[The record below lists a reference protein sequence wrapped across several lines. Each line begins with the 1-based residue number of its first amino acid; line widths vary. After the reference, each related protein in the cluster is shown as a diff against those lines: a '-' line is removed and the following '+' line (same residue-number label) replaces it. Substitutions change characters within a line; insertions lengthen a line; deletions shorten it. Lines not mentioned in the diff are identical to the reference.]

1 MIAKILAKGAA
12 ADIVGYV
19 MREFHDKEQFTDDTW
34 RVIDSDGILGSDYRR
49 IVDSFDIGASLNK
62 RISKPIGHIAVS
74 FDKAD
79 LPRLTDDFMVQLAKE
94 YMERMGIRDT
104 QYLIV
109 RHLETGSPHFHIVYN
124 RVNLH
129 GKAIDESNNFDKSRV
144 ATKAIKLKYGLTFS
158 PKKKLYEDAIAEMK
172 PKIQTAMYRCKSWG
186 EFRRRL
192 APAGISVEFYNDR
205 DTGKPQGIRF
215 SDGEFTFNGSK
226 IDRAFSY
233 KRLDKFFAKNAG
245 FKEAQPQRQQPVSVT
260 AKVKEAPAANVVENM
275 IETGCQAVGG
285 LFQVGPG
292 YDPEEEAFI
301 RAMKKKPKKKRKIT
315 VMADLYSLVKKQDE
329 KIDDLLKTAKE
340 NKDLLTGIDTRLV
353 SEPVQTEPSASAI
366 PEKIQVE
373 LPANIA
379 TNESVKRLVEA
390 ALAKQKIEALKSLDF
405 SQFPKEL
412 AEAFAKAFKDGL
424 DKNVKNALH
433 DGIRNEFTNQINGLN
448 ESAKKL
454 TDRMYNIV
462 NGAIWSAIPKWAYA
476 VAGALLLIAVGLGIW
491 CYNLNKEN
499 EHLQKVEWLYRYERV
514 SYDAEGIRNMMLREE
529 AMMVGNRQEQDS
541 IKEMTIRLE
550 RRKNA
555 DRTHV
560 YFRPSDP

>member
-19 MREFHDKEQFTDDTW
+19 MREFHDKEQYTADTW
-34 RVIDSDGILGSDYRR
+34 RVIDSDGILGNDYRR

-129 GKAIDESNNFDKSRV
+129 GKAIDESNNFDISGK
-144 ATKAIKLKYGLTFS
+144 ATKAIKLIYGLTFS

-172 PKIQTAMYRCKSWG
+172 PKIQAAMFRCKSWD

-192 APAGISVEFYNDR
+192 APAGIKVEFYNDR
-205 DTGKPQGIRF
+205 GTGKPQGIRF

-233 KRLDKFFAKNAG
+233 NRLDKFFAKNAEIR
-245 FKEAQPQRQQPVSVT
+245 EAQPQRPVPISVT
-260 AKVKEAPAANVVENM
+260 AKVKESPIANVVESI
-275 IETGCQAVGG
+275 IETGGQAIGG

-301 RAMKKKPKKKRKIT
+301 RRMKRKP
-315 VMADLYSLVKKQDE
+315 
-329 KIDDLLKTAKE
+329 
-340 NKDLLTGIDTRLV
+340 R
-353 SEPVQTEPSASAI
+353 
-366 PEKIQVE
+366 
-373 LPANIA
+373 
-379 TNESVKRLVEA
+379 KR
-390 ALAKQKIEALKSLDF
+390 QG
-405 SQFPKEL
+405 PKL
-412 AEAFAKAFKDGL
+412 
-424 DKNVKNALH
+424 
-433 DGIRNEFTNQINGLN
+433 
-448 ESAKKL
+448 
-454 TDRMYNIV
+454 
-462 NGAIWSAIPKWAYA
+462 
-476 VAGALLLIAVGLGIW
+476 
-491 CYNLNKEN
+491 
-499 EHLQKVEWLYRYERV
+499 
-514 SYDAEGIRNMMLREE
+514 
-529 AMMVGNRQEQDS
+529 
-541 IKEMTIRLE
+541 
-550 RRKNA
+550 
-555 DRTHV
+555 
-560 YFRPSDP
+560 

>member
-1 MIAKILAKGAA
+1 MIAKILSKGAA
-12 ADIVGYV
+12 GDIVGYV
-19 MREFHDKEQFTDDTW
+19 MREFHDKEQFTADTW

-49 IVDSFDIGASLNK
+49 IVDSFDIGASLNR

-109 RHLETGSPHFHIVYN
+109 RHLETSSPHFHIVYN

-129 GKAIDESNNFDKSRV
+129 GKAIDESNNFNKSRD

-172 PKIQTAMYRCKSWG
+172 PKIQAAMYRCKSWD

-192 APAGISVEFYNDR
+192 APAGLTVEFYNDR

-215 SDGEFTFNGSK
+215 SDGKFTFNGSK

-245 FKEAQPQRQQPVSVT
+245 IRETQPQQTAPISVK
-260 AKVKEAPAANVVENM
+260 AKVKESPVTNVVENL

-301 RAMKKKPKKKRKIT
+301 RAMKKKPKKKKGR
-315 VMADLYSLVKKQDE
+315 SL
-329 KIDDLLKTAKE
+329 
-340 NKDLLTGIDTRLV
+340 
-353 SEPVQTEPSASAI
+353 
-366 PEKIQVE
+366 
-373 LPANIA
+373 
-379 TNESVKRLVEA
+379 
-390 ALAKQKIEALKSLDF
+390 
-405 SQFPKEL
+405 
-412 AEAFAKAFKDGL
+412 
-424 DKNVKNALH
+424 
-433 DGIRNEFTNQINGLN
+433 
-448 ESAKKL
+448 
-454 TDRMYNIV
+454 
-462 NGAIWSAIPKWAYA
+462 
-476 VAGALLLIAVGLGIW
+476 
-491 CYNLNKEN
+491 
-499 EHLQKVEWLYRYERV
+499 
-514 SYDAEGIRNMMLREE
+514 
-529 AMMVGNRQEQDS
+529 
-541 IKEMTIRLE
+541 
-550 RRKNA
+550 
-555 DRTHV
+555 
-560 YFRPSDP
+560 